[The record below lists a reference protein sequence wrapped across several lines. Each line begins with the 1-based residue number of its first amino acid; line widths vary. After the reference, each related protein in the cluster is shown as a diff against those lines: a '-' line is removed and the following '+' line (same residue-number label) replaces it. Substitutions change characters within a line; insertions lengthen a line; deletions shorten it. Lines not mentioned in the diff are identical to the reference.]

1 MTVVGTEH
9 VFVISVDGAHCNVMT
24 RLTVGVTRAVH
35 LYNRKCVR

>member
-9 VFVISVDGAHCNVMT
+9 VFVINVMT